1 MKIFGIKCLKNKREE
16 RIMERNYV
24 CNSADP
30 VGRGKRA
37 SGKCAGKNGL
47 KHGFKV
53 IGTRAAEGIAHITY
67 GRAFFAFLALLS
79 LILMLRNSGIAIEY
93 LKNGLGLCAKN
104 VIPSLFP
111 FMVLSELIVAFGA
124 GDMISSVIG
133 RPVGKIFGISGKGST
148 AFILGAVCGFP
159 TGARTAVRLYDS
171 GAISKRDCE
180 LLLTFTNNPSSAFVI
195 NSVGVSLYSNHRLG
209 ILLWCFTLLSSMI
222 TGIII
227 RFLFFGKKYSAD
239 RKNELSAKKNISSED
254 FEKSK
259 RFPSAKDFTG
269 AVMSSAMAMLYICAY
284 VIFFAAFIGAFGNML
299 SALGASTKTTAVLF
313 SVFELS
319 SGVSEAAGIA
329 GGGVAGIALCAFALG
344 WSGISVHCQLMSLCD
359 GRGLSY
365 KPYFVAK
372 AMQGLLNSLLVLIS
386 SALLPV
392 GIINNAVGV

>member
-1 MKIFGIKCLKNKREE
+1 
-16 RIMERNYV
+16 MERNYG
-24 CNSADP
+24 CNGTDSVA
-30 VGRGKRA
+30 RRKRI
-37 SGKCAGKNGL
+37 SEKCIGEDGL
-47 KHGFKV
+47 KHSFKW
-53 IGTRAAEGIAHITY
+53 IGRRVAESIAHVTF

-79 LILMLRNSGIAIEY
+79 LILMLRNSGVAIEY

-124 GDMISSVIG
+124 GDMISAAIG
-133 RPVGKIFGISGKGST
+133 KPIGKIFGISRKGST

-159 TGARTAVRLYDS
+159 TGARTAVKLYDS
-171 GAISKRDCE
+171 GTISKRDCE

-209 ILLWCFTLLSSMI
+209 ILLWCFTLFSSAA
-222 TGIII
+222 TGIIM
-227 RFLFFGKKYSAD
+227 RFWFFGGKNNVD
-239 RKNELSAKKNISSED
+239 RKNEPLKKKAVASENC
-254 FEKSK
+254 EKNK
-259 RFPSAKDFTG
+259 KLPSAKDFTG

-299 SALGASTKTTAVLF
+299 SSLGASTKMTAVLF

-329 GGGVAGIALCAFALG
+329 DGGVYGIVLCAFALG

-365 KPYFVAK
+365 KPYFIAK
-372 AMQGLLNSLLVLIS
+372 AVQGLLNSLLVLAS
-386 SALLPV
+386 SALLPA

>member
-1 MKIFGIKCLKNKREE
+1 
-16 RIMERNYV
+16 MERNYV

-159 TGARTAVRLYDS
+159 IGARTALRLYDS

-180 LLLTFTNNPSSAFVI
+180 LLLTFTNNPSGACVI
-195 NSVGVSLYSNHRLG
+195 ISVGV
-209 ILLWCFTLLSSMI
+209 
-222 TGIII
+222 
-227 RFLFFGKKYSAD
+227 
-239 RKNELSAKKNISSED
+239 
-254 FEKSK
+254 
-259 RFPSAKDFTG
+259 
-269 AVMSSAMAMLYICAY
+269 
-284 VIFFAAFIGAFGNML
+284 
-299 SALGASTKTTAVLF
+299 
-313 SVFELS
+313 
-319 SGVSEAAGIA
+319 
-329 GGGVAGIALCAFALG
+329 
-344 WSGISVHCQLMSLCD
+344 
-359 GRGLSY
+359 
-365 KPYFVAK
+365 
-372 AMQGLLNSLLVLIS
+372 
-386 SALLPV
+386 
-392 GIINNAVGV
+392 